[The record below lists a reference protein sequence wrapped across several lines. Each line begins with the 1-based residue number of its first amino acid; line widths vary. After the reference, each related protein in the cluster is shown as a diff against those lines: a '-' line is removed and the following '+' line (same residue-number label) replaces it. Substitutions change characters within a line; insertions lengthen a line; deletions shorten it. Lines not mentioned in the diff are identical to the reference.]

1 MPVPSGSSP
10 TERQVQAQLAAM
22 RSASFE
28 LLLLDFDDD
37 SKASL
42 FTSTAEGVMR
52 RLPWLRAQNAK
63 GININVRPVGS
74 HLSLLD
80 DLTFPQTEELSAQ
93 GFEPCAIV
101 ETSARNYQAWL
112 DHGRDLTA
120 NEATAAARMLA
131 DRFGSDKG
139 AAGRRHAGRL
149 AGFTNRKES
158 RRLANGLFPFVRLT
172 NSGSR
177 VYTASSAFLSQVGSA
192 VAVTT
197 KPYLPKPFIP
207 EKNRALLTIDR
218 FHADA
223 RYGGDLSRADFGYAI
238 YATSHGI
245 SDCDIE
251 AAILQRDMSK
261 KGNRLAQVRYAKYT
275 VRRAKKSVSN

>member
-1 MPVPSGSSP
+1 M
-10 TERQVQAQLAAM
+10 QAQLAAM

-28 LLLLDFDDD
+28 LLLLDFHDD

-80 DLTFPQTEELSAQ
+80 DLSLLQTEELSAQ
-93 GFEPCAIV
+93 GFEACCVI
-101 ETSARNYQAWL
+101 ETSPSNYQAWL
-112 DHGRDLTA
+112 DHGRDLTPS
-120 NEATAAARMLA
+120 EATTAARMLA

-158 RRLANGLFPFVRLT
+158 RRLPNGLFPFVRLT
-172 NSGSR
+172 HSGSR
-177 VYTASSAFLSQVGSA
+177 VYTASSAFLSQVTSA
-192 VAVTT
+192 VTATT
-197 KPYLPKPFIP
+197 RPFVPRPFSPQID
-207 EKNRALLTIDR
+207 RTLLTIDR
-218 FHADA
+218 FHADS

-238 YATSHGI
+238 YATSHGVAD
-245 SDCDIE
+245 SDIE
-251 AAILQRDMSK
+251 TAILQRDMSK
-261 KGNRLAQVRYAKYT
+261 KGNRLAQIRYAKYT
-275 VRRAKKSVSN
+275 VRRAKKSVGN